1 MKEST
6 KFAVGVSGNPK
17 GRKKG
22 TTVAHQLRR
31 SIADDMPEIILKLV
45 EIAKNGDTTAAKILL
60 DRCCPVLKPQAM
72 AINLPVNGSLA
83 EQGGEIIRAT
93 MTGEIPADIGSQLI
107 TALSNQS
114 KLIELQELTQRLDR
128 IEKQLTHEQS
138 LEYLK

>member
-22 TTVAHQLRR
+22 TTAAHLLRK

-45 EIAKNGDTTAAKILL
+45 EQAKNGDTAAAKILL
-60 DRCCPVLKPQAM
+60 DRCCPALKPQAL

-83 EQGGEIIRAT
+83 EQGNEIIRAT
-93 MTGEIPADIGSQLI
+93 LSGNIPPDIGAQMI
-107 TALSNQS
+107 TALASQG
-114 KLIELQELTQRLDR
+114 KLIELQELTER
-128 IEKQLTHEQS
+128 IQILEEK
-138 LEYLK
+138 K

>member
-1 MKEST
+1 MNIKSRIQKLEQV
-6 KFAVGVSGNPK
+6 KVDDFA
-17 GRKKG
+17 
-22 TTVAHQLRR
+22 L
-31 SIADDMPEIILKLV
+31 ILLLD
-45 EIAKNGDTTAAKILL
+45 GDTAAAKILL

-107 TALSNQS
+107 TALSNQR
-114 KLIELQELTQRLDR
+114 KVNELQELTQRLDR